1 MTNTNINIDNLNLA
15 QLNELLK
22 EVRLYRDLKKQLWSR
37 GVSLY
42 NKLKNNLIA
51 TFSVF

>member
-22 EVRLYRDLKKQLWSR
+22 EVRLYRDLKKQL
-37 GVSLY
+37 
-42 NKLKNNLIA
+42 
-51 TFSVF
+51 

>member
-22 EVRLYRDLKKQLWSR
+22 EVRLYRDLKKQLWNR
-37 GVSLY
+37 WVSLY
-42 NKLKNNLIA
+42 NKLKEYYID
-51 TFSVF
+51 

>member
-22 EVRLYRDLKKQLWSR
+22 EVRLYRDLKKQLWS
-37 GVSLY
+37 GWFFLY
-42 NKLKNNLIA
+42 NK
-51 TFSVF
+51 